1 MKESLP
7 HEGDIVHPTIV
18 SLLRMRAEQS
28 PCDVAYRFVSMSDRA
43 REITYAGLDRRARVI
58 ASTLSDLGM
67 SGKPVMLLYPPG
79 IDFIAAFFG
88 CLYAGAIAV
97 PACSPDPL
105 RLDRS
110 LPRLVAVTRDAMP
123 SAVLTTE
130 ATETDLRKLS
140 GASPE
145 LSWPQLIPVAD
156 VPEELSPAWVPG
168 PIDPASIALLQYTSG
183 STSAPKGVV
192 LTHQNLMSN
201 SEHIVRFSGH
211 SRASQGVSWLPPY
224 HDMGLTGGIVQ
235 PLYAGFPMTLMSPAD
250 FMLRPLSWLREI
262 SRTRATTSG
271 APNFAYDLC
280 VRKTTPADR
289 LQLDLSSW
297 ELAFNGSEP
306 IRAETMENFAR
317 AFAPAGF
324 RREVFH
330 PCYGLAEATLMVT
343 GGLSWSRRGIKS
355 IDAAT
360 LRCPPAVSG
369 PVEARTRRVVSSG
382 FAAHDR
388 QVVIVDPDTRVERA
402 PGHVG
407 EIWISGPSVARSYWH
422 RPEET
427 SETFGARLAGTSEG
441 PFLRSGDLGFVLGR
455 QLFVTGRIKDLIIV
469 RGHNH
474 YPQDIELT
482 AERSSPVLR
491 RGCGAAF
498 TVPAGD
504 HERLVLAY
512 EITRQA
518 GDVNVGEVADAI
530 RAAVA
535 AEHDVQVHT
544 VVLLSPA
551 GIPKTS
557 SGKIRRGLSA
567 AMFAAGQLAEVGRSA
582 IGPGTE
588 AGQLRLDRPSLLS
601 APSRADLG
609 SPVTASD
616 LSRAASLADLASAR
630 LYCWVR
636 GARVPVHAA
645 TGTDS

>member
-1 MKESLP
+1 
-7 HEGDIVHPTIV
+7 
-18 SLLRMRAEQS
+18 
-28 PCDVAYRFVSMSDRA
+28 
-43 REITYAGLDRRARVI
+43 
-58 ASTLSDLGM
+58 
-67 SGKPVMLLYPPG
+67 
-79 IDFIAAFFG
+79 
-88 CLYAGAIAV
+88 
-97 PACSPDPL
+97 
-105 RLDRS
+105 
-110 LPRLVAVTRDAMP
+110 
-123 SAVLTTE
+123 
-130 ATETDLRKLS
+130 
-140 GASPE
+140 
-145 LSWPQLIPVAD
+145 
-156 VPEELSPAWVPG
+156 
-168 PIDPASIALLQYTSG
+168 
-183 STSAPKGVV
+183 
-192 LTHQNLMSN
+192 
-201 SEHIVRFSGH
+201 
-211 SRASQGVSWLPPY
+211 
-224 HDMGLTGGIVQ
+224 
-235 PLYAGFPMTLMSPAD
+235 MSPAD

-280 VRKTTPADR
+280 VRKTTPAER

-343 GGLSWSRRGIKS
+343 GGLPWSRRGIKS

-382 FAAHDR
+382 FASHDR
-388 QVVIVDPDTRVERA
+388 HVVIVDPDTRVERA

-498 TVPAGD
+498 TVPSGD
-504 HERLVLAY
+504 HERLV
-512 EITRQA
+512 
-518 GDVNVGEVADAI
+518 VA
-530 RAAVA
+530 
-535 AEHDVQVHT
+535 H
-544 VVLLSPA
+544 
-551 GIPKTS
+551 
-557 SGKIRRGLSA
+557 
-567 AMFAAGQLAEVGRSA
+567 
-582 IGPGTE
+582 
-588 AGQLRLDRPSLLS
+588 
-601 APSRADLG
+601 
-609 SPVTASD
+609 VTASD
-616 LSRAASLADLASAR
+616 LSRAASIADLAVRLDEQLSAAASADTGVRAAASLSGLSGPDMASAR